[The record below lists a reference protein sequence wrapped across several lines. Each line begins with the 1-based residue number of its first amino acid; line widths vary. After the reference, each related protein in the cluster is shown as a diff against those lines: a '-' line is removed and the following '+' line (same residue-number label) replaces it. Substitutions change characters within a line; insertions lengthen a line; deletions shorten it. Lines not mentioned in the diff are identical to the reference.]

1 VETRQDGGQ
10 PYKPVGYSCDHKGHD
25 GDYTGGELW
34 YFVSDDG
41 TDSLKDLCAGDS
53 IVLTVNEP
61 VLMDGNKK
69 DSVCSVK
76 KEDGMVATWLL
87 WILCPSPLLMELSR
101 RADHIRASG
110 FRAIS

>member
-1 VETRQDGGQ
+1 METIQDGGQ
-10 PYKPVGYSCDHKGHD
+10 PYKPVGYSCDHKGQD

-76 KEDGMVATWLL
+76 KEVAPVLATVSHLAKMAWSPHGSGVVPHIAPPQGM
-87 WILCPSPLLMELSR
+87 
-101 RADHIRASG
+101 
-110 FRAIS
+110 